1 MIKFGFY
8 ILGEKG
14 YKCLVDFI
22 DGIGVSNV
30 AYVCS
35 SRDLNL
41 KDDYYEEIKKL
52 CKSESIVFYDRLEYF
67 ILNVDHAVAIGWRW
81 MIEGD
86 NNLLVFHDSLL
97 PKYRGFA
104 PLVNALINGESE
116 VGVTVIKGSSEY
128 DAGPII
134 GQLSMRVNYP
144 IKIQDAI
151 KKIAKLYSELL
162 LKISKDLIK
171 GLPIT
176 EYKQDDS
183 LASFSP
189 WRNEEDYFINWH
201 DCSKKIKRFVDATGY
216 PYDGAKTKI
225 GGDFVRVE
233 EVNIIDDVFVEDRF
247 SHVGKVLFMDEKKPV
262 VICGSGLIKLNSFYD
277 DNGHSLVGKIPFRT
291 KFGN

>member
-8 ILGEKG
+8 LLGEKG

-22 DGIGVSNV
+22 DGIGFSNV

-35 SRDLNL
+35 SRDPNL
-41 KDDYYEEIKKL
+41 KNDYYQEIKNL
-52 CKSESIVFYDRLEYF
+52 CKSESIFFYDRSECF
-67 ILNVDHAVAIGWRW
+67 ILNVDYTVAIGWRW
-81 MIEGD
+81 IIEGEK
-86 NNLLVFHDSLL
+86 NLLVFHDSLL

-116 VGVTVIKGSSEY
+116 VGVTVLKGSSEY

-151 KKIAKLYSELL
+151 NKIAKLYSKLL
-162 LKISKDLIK
+162 IEISKDLIK

-176 EYKQDDS
+176 EYKQNES

-189 WRNEEDYFINWH
+189 WRNEDDYFINWH
-201 DCSKKIKRFVDATGY
+201 DCSIKIKRFVDATGY
-216 PYDGAKTKI
+216 PYAGAKTKI
-225 GGDFVRVE
+225 GSDFIRVE
-233 EVNIIDDVFVEDRF
+233 EVNIIDDVVVEDRS

-262 VICGSGLIKLNSFYD
+262 VICGIGLIKLNSFYD
-277 DNGHSLVGKIPFRT
+277 ENGSSLVGKIPFRT